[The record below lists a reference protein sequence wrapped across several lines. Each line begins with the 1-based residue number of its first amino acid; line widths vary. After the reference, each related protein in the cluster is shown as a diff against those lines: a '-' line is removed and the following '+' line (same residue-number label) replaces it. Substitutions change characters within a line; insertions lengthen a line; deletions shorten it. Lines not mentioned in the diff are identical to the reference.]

1 MKTAPPPS
9 TSISSRGEVR
19 LLADPG
25 RILAGLGAVLALL
38 GPFSLAVAGAGVVI
52 LVVGVLFSAPVA
64 GRPFAE
70 PSARPQPATPDAA
83 TPDVATSLPSG
94 REPAASDVASTG
106 AATSDAATPDVAT
119 SLPSGRQGLVILAEW
134 WSVLAIAALATLIGF
149 GLGFWLPALGGIVLT
164 TGAVASLVAV
174 FFGTPVQSE

>member
-1 MKTAPPPS
+1 M
-9 TSISSRGEVR
+9 
-19 LLADPG
+19 
-25 RILAGLGAVLALL
+25 
-38 GPFSLAVAGAGVVI
+38 
-52 LVVGVLFSAPVA
+52 
-64 GRPFAE
+64 
-70 PSARPQPATPDAA
+70 ATTDAA
-83 TPDVATSLPSG
+83 S
-94 REPAASDVASTG
+94 
-106 AATSDAATPDVAT
+106 SDAAT

>member
-1 MKTAPPPS
+1 VKTAPPPS

-64 GRPFAE
+64 GRPFAG

-83 TPDVATSLPSG
+83 TPDA
-94 REPAASDVASTG
+94 
-106 AATSDAATPDVAT
+106 AT
-119 SLPSGRQGLVILAEW
+119 SLPSGRQGFVILAEW

-164 TGAVASLVAV
+164 AGAVASLVAV